1 MLNLQKLNQQVGLT
15 GGVGPGWGGVGWG
28 RVGWGGV
35 GWGGDDSVHEMRG
48 DRSLGWGG
56 VGWG

>member
-1 MLNLQKLNQQVGLT
+1 M
-15 GGVGPGWGGVGWG
+15 
-28 RVGWGGV
+28 GWGGV